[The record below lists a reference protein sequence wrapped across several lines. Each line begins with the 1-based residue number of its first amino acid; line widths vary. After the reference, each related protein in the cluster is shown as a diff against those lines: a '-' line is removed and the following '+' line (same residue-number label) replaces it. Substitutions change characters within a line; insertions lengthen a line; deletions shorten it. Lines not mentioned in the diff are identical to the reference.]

1 MSALPIYQETV
12 DIQAECDDRSA
23 AVRRAFNG
31 QMAQLE
37 KWIEIMA
44 ALTIFAT
51 TLLLYAICGRAGA
64 AVSAVALVVVIV
76 NMPNRF
82 RQIAVRRRMK

>member
-1 MSALPIYQETV
+1 VDDIEVECVMRDQTTV
-12 DIQAECDDRSA
+12 K
-23 AVRRAFNG
+23 RAFND

-44 ALTIFAT
+44 ALTILAT

-64 AVSAVALVVVIV
+64 TISAFALVVVIV

-82 RQIAVRRRMK
+82 RKIAQRRLVK

>member
-1 MSALPIYQETV
+1 MTDQT
-12 DIQAECDDRSA
+12 

-82 RQIAVRRRMK
+82 RQIAIRRRMK